1 MALHPQ
7 VTAAAELRRRPPP
20 EVLAADPETQLRFV
34 RDAMEESNEA
44 ECGPPLPLPVVV
56 DVDADGVPAR
66 LYAKS
71 FGAPVFVYAHGGGW
85 CYGSIE
91 TVDRFCRRVADRS
104 GCAVLS
110 VGYRLAPE
118 HVFPAPIEDVETV
131 LGYVRKEGADLGV
144 DPSRLAI
151 GGDSA
156 GGQIATVVARRQRDA
171 ATPLDHQVLIYP
183 ALDPLTSADSYDE
196 LGGYGLDR
204 DSMRSA
210 WAAYVPDPMLRFTPD
225 VAPMAADLAGLPAT
239 LIITA
244 EYDVLRDEGERYV
257 ERLRAAGVPARL
269 SRYDGVHHRFA
280 ELIGILDQAGKA
292 RDEMCAWLQE
302 VFAGSGPSTVP
313 PGEGMAFTQ
322 PARAGLIRR
331 EGHGRGAEADM

>member
-91 TVDRFCRRVADRS
+91 TVDRFCRLVADRS

-244 EYDVLRDEGERYV
+244 EYDVLRDEGAEYADALAASGVPVVHTRYLQMNHGFARKLATIDAARAAADQV
-257 ERLRAAGVPARL
+257 ASSLRAAL
-269 SRYDGVHHRFA
+269 TF
-280 ELIGILDQAGKA
+280 
-292 RDEMCAWLQE
+292 
-302 VFAGSGPSTVP
+302 
-313 PGEGMAFTQ
+313 
-322 PARAGLIRR
+322 
-331 EGHGRGAEADM
+331 